1 MVTDHACTA
10 FCRFVLFSLLTHQAQ
25 ATAVVHMA
33 LEQIFQRNRT
43 WGHGTTAPSSP
54 ALQGQGMKKTLMPLQ
69 PSASHTSI
77 LIQQCHAQAYEL
89 WLWLRQPQLQLLS
102 QSWFASGR
110 TQANPPTHLH
120 RKVKMAKSST
130 EQHNLMNPCSLAM
143 ALMVS
148 HLQHLKH
155 GGWLTSVSWNWL
167 KAQTAP
173 RCQQERPLS
182 GRLSTIC
189 SMVTVPFSVGGGQRI
204 VGGALGI
211 QEHQSY
217 CTTQQETTVKTC
229 SAWHLGTHQ
238 RNVCLC
244 NMSPQK
250 EVIPRTG
257 RCSREGLEVT
267 RKSLL
272 FCSGTHKRESWVI

>member
-1 MVTDHACTA
+1 MGTQHYCT
-10 FCRFVLFSLLTHQAQ
+10 FFPS
-25 ATAVVHMA
+25 TAGTRNEENPYASVA
-33 LEQIFQRNRT
+33 LCL
-43 WGHGTTAPSSP
+43 P
-54 ALQGQGMKKTLMPLQ
+54 
-69 PSASHTSI
+69 
-77 LIQQCHAQAYEL
+77 QQHPYSAYEL
-89 WLWLRQPQLQLLS
+89 WLWLRQPQSKITTSFSELVCIGQNTGKPT
-102 QSWFASGR
+102 A
-110 TQANPPTHLH
+110 PTHLH

-130 EQHNLMNPCSLAM
+130 EQHDNLAKLCSLAM

-182 GRLSTIC
+182 GRVSTIC

-244 NMSPQK
+244 HMSPSERDDTK
-250 EVIPRTG
+250 E
-257 RCSREGLEVT
+257 REML
-267 RKSLL
+267 
-272 FCSGTHKRESWVI
+272 